1 MRVRDAGSPDAN
13 TYSPCIAKRDANPIV
28 PLSALLRAGRTERAV
43 SWQSQRS
50 FVDLGGSLSGSLSES
65 HSIRSGTRLAW
76 GPRI

>member
-1 MRVRDAGSPDAN
+1 MPEVPDAN

-50 FVDLGGSLSGSLSES
+50 FVDL
-65 HSIRSGTRLAW
+65 
-76 GPRI
+76 